1 MKPKNI
7 LISVVIPYFRK
18 RKYIHSCIKSVLKQ
32 NHKKVEVIIV
42 YDDENHDDLIYLK
55 KIIKRDKRF
64 KIILNKKNQGVSI
77 SRNIGIKKTRGKF
90 ITFLDA
96 DDVWEKNKLQFQ
108 LNFMIKN
115 KIDITHTNYKVIN
128 DENKIIRIMKVEKF
142 ITFRKL
148 LNSCD
153 IGLSTVMISSRI
165 KKFISFK
172 KIKTKEDYILWLKLS
187 QKYQIIGIDKFLTRW
202 RKAENSLSSSTIQKV
217 SDAYRVYNKYL
228 DYNVIYSVYRTFI
241 LSINYTLKLFKQ
253 KFIYKNV

>member
-1 MKPKNI
+1 MKAKNI
-7 LISVVIPYFRK
+7 LISVVIPYFKK
-18 RKYIHSCIKSVLKQ
+18 RKYIHNCIKSVLKQ
-32 NHKKVEVIIV
+32 NHKKIEVIIV
-42 YDDENHDDLIYLK
+42 YDDENHEDLIYLK

-77 SRNIGIKKTRGKF
+77 SRNVGIKKTKGKY

-96 DDVWEKNKLQFQ
+96 DDAWEKNKLQFQ

-128 DENKIIRIMKVEKF
+128 DENKIIRIMKVEKL

-153 IGLSTVMISSRI
+153 IGLSTVMINSRI
-165 KKFISFK
+165 KKLISFK
-172 KIKTKEDYILWLKLS
+172 KIKTKEDYILWLNLS
-187 QKYQIIGIDKFLTRW
+187 KKYQIIGIDKFLTRW
-202 RKAENSLSSSTIQKV
+202 RKAKNSLSSSTIQKIF
-217 SDAYRVYNKYL
+217 DAYRVYNKYL
-228 DYNVIYSVYRTFI
+228 GYNAIYSVYRTFV
-241 LSINYTLKLFKQ
+241 LSTNYTLKLFKQ